1 MSETFYA
8 KKLFDGATLLEG
20 PFRLQIDHGVFT
32 AVDKIL
38 PGEVGEPCHDLVTPP
53 LVESHAHLF
62 LDGDELDFERR
73 KTHLTGSFERMLTH
87 GERNLAKY
95 RECGITVIRD
105 AGDNWGVNHALRGV
119 AKTMGLTVISAGRA
133 LRRAGR
139 YGSFMAQEI
148 SDASQIEPA
157 VAAVAKEADTLKI
170 VLSGIIDFAHGK
182 MKGEPQFSLDELRLM
197 TSCARNHGLKTFVHC
212 SGSDALELAVA
223 AQVDSI
229 EHGFFMTNDLLKK
242 MADQRIA
249 WVPTII
255 PVMFQYQNPGYG
267 NFDSATLSKL
277 CAILDN
283 HQHCLRLAETL
294 KVTVMAGSDGGS
306 FGVPHGK
313 GLLTEL
319 GLMQAAGMSLEKVL
333 DSAVNAPR
341 RHFNLPPVWLKVN
354 EKAAF
359 GTLRE
364 AENAESGR
372 ERA

>member
-1 MSETFYA
+1 MSEIFYA
-8 KKLFDGATLLEG
+8 QKLFDGETLREG
-20 PFRLQIDHGVFT
+20 PFRLQIDRGVF
-32 AVDKIL
+32 AAIDKIHSR
-38 PGEVGEPCHDLVTPP
+38 EVGEPCYELVTPP

-73 KTHLTGSFERMLTH
+73 KTHLTKNFDELLAVGAGNLT
-87 GERNLAKY
+87 KY
-95 RECGITVIRD
+95 RQCGITVIRD
-105 AGDNWGVNHALRGV
+105 AGDNLGVNHALREI

-139 YGSFMAQEI
+139 YGSFMAREI
-148 SDASQIEPA
+148 SDASQIQA
-157 VAAVAKEADTLKI
+157 TVAAVAKEADTLKI
-170 VLSGIIDFAHGK
+170 VLSGIIDFANGK
-182 MKGEPQFSLDELRLM
+182 MKGEPQFNLDELRLM
-197 TSCARNHGLKTFVHC
+197 TACARDHGLKTFVHC
-212 SGSDALELAVA
+212 SGADALEFAMA

-229 EHGFFMTNDLLKK
+229 EHGFFMTESLLKK

-249 WVPTII
+249 WVPTLI
-255 PVMFQYQNPGYG
+255 PVMFQHENPAYG
-267 NFDSATLSKL
+267 NFDAATVAKL
-277 CAILDN
+277 RAILDN
-283 HQHCLRLAETL
+283 HRHCLRLAESL
-294 KVTVMAGSDGGS
+294 NVTVMAGSDAGS
-306 FGVPHGK
+306 FGVPHGE

-341 RHFNLPPVWLKVN
+341 KHFGLPPVWLKVN

-364 AENAESGR
+364 AENAESGV